1 MHNDKYPMK
10 YTDNP
15 YVDILVNSLKNIS
28 IGCVIKD

>member
-28 IGCVIKD
+28 FNNGS